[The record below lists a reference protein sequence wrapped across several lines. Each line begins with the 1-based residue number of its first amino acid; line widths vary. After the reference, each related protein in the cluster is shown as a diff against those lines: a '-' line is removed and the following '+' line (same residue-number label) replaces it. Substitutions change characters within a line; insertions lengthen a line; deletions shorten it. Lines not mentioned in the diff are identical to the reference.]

1 MAYPG
6 EGQRMAS
13 YGAREYDPEHVC
25 GQWKEFNHV
34 IYHIFILKN
43 LIMNKILK
51 TCNGTKFHRNL
62 ATLISTVT
70 IILKLFFL
78 LCRN

>member
-34 IYHIFILKN
+34 IHNAFLFLKN
-43 LIMNKILK
+43 LKINKFLK
-51 TCNGTKFHRNL
+51 YAMVPNFTG
-62 ATLISTVT
+62 I
-70 IILKLFFL
+70 
-78 LCRN
+78 